1 MDVPFSEEDIQYAI
15 LNAPKENV
23 PGPDRFIGLFFSSCW
38 SIVKD
43 DIVGAIQ
50 QFYHMNQLGL
60 LFLNQ
65 DFVVLVPKKSN
76 PTTITDYMPISL
88 SHSFAKIVSKLLANR
103 LGPELDQLI
112 SINQTAF
119 YQEEMHT

>member
-1 MDVPFSEEDIQYAI
+1 
-15 LNAPKENV
+15 
-23 PGPDRFIGLFFSSCW
+23 
-38 SIVKD
+38 
-43 DIVGAIQ
+43 
-50 QFYHMNQLGL
+50 MNQLGL